1 MNFFF
6 KTKLILVIIVWM
18 HFFATCQNDISRV
31 YLFPGQGSDGRI
43 FSNVKLDTSFQK
55 INIDYPVPAKG
66 TTMKEYARIISSQ
79 IDTTGTFFLIGLSFG
94 GMICTELADMLHPE
108 KVIIIS
114 SAKCRRE
121 LPKRYTVM
129 KKYPA
134 YKLYT
139 QKFIKWGALL
149 FQPQVEHQEHKDDEL
164 FKSMLRDKDPQYLK
178 QTFSMI
184 INWDRTTYS
193 PNIIHIH
200 GSEDRVLNIKNIK
213 ADYIIDHGTH
223 LMTYTKGEEI
233 SKIISLFIS
242 QHLTYKAIK

>member
-1 MNFFF
+1 MNCQIWLKNF
-6 KTKLILVIIVWM
+6 LILILISP
-18 HFFATCQNDISRV
+18 FYLFSQNNMTKV

-43 FSNVKLDTSFQK
+43 FSNIKLDTSFQK
-55 INIDYPVPAKG
+55 INVNYPVPANG
-66 TTMKEYARIISSQ
+66 TTMKEYAAIISKQ
-79 IDTTGTFFLIGLSFG
+79 IDTTEKFILIGLSFG

-108 KVIIIS
+108 KTIIIS
-114 SAKCRRE
+114 SAKSRSE

-129 KKYPA
+129 KNYPA

-139 QKFIKWGALL
+139 KKFIKWGALL
-149 FQPQVEHQEHKDDEL
+149 FQPQVEHQEHKDGEL
-164 FKSMLRDKDPQYLK
+164 FKSMLKDKDPQYLK

-193 PNIIHIH
+193 PDIIHIH

-223 LMTYTKGEEI
+223 LMTYTRGEEI
-233 SKIISLFIS
+233 SKIIQNIFKKNKIIS
-242 QHLTYKAIK
+242 RQN

>member
-1 MNFFF
+1 M
-6 KTKLILVIIVWM
+6 LWLPL
-18 HFFATCQNDISRV
+18 FATSQNEIIKV

-43 FSNVKLDTSFQK
+43 FSNIKLDTSFKK
-55 INIDYPVPAKG
+55 IIVNYPVPAKG
-66 TTMKEYARIISSQ
+66 TTMKEYAAIISKQ
-79 IDTTGTFFLIGLSFG
+79 IDTTEKYIFIGLSFG

-108 KVIIIS
+108 KTIIIS
-114 SAKCRRE
+114 SAKSHSE

-139 QKFIKWGALL
+139 KKFIKWGALL

-164 FKSMLRDKDPQYLK
+164 FKSMLKDKDPQYLK

-223 LMTYTKGEEI
+223 LMTYTRGEEI
-233 SKIISLFIS
+233 SKIISLVIS
-242 QHLTYKAIK
+242 QHYTYKIVK